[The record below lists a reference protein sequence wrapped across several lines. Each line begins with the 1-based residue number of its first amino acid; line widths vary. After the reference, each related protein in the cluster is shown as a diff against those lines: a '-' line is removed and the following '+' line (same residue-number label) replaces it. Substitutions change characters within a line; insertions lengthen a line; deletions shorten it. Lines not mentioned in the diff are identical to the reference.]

1 MPWNHYIDK
10 AMPGLTSL
18 TTCSGLAGGKG
29 MGGYGGL
36 PQASRYGLD
45 YTLLADYGV
54 SKNIMQSDYHGLHMS
69 HVTCISM
76 YMYMCMCT
84 HIHTLHIKV
93 MLDRNLSQ
101 AGFHLRRGAQGKL
114 LPQSAQLPPLKF
126 AFGKV
131 KLQSSLIPSPS
142 FWHRK
147 VDEKSFFLYAIWGRG

>member
-54 SKNIMQSDYHGLHMS
+54 SKNIMQSDCHGLHMS

-76 YMYMCMCT
+76 YMCMCMCMCMCMSMCMCT

-93 MLDRNLSQ
+93 MLDRILSQ
-101 AGFHLRRGAQGKL
+101 VCMVTQK
-114 LPQSAQLPPLKF
+114 PM
-126 AFGKV
+126 
-131 KLQSSLIPSPS
+131 SL
-142 FWHRK
+142 
-147 VDEKSFFLYAIWGRG
+147 VCG

>member
-1 MPWNHYIDK
+1 
-10 AMPGLTSL
+10 
-18 TTCSGLAGGKG
+18 

-54 SKNIMQSDYHGLHMS
+54 SKNIMQSDCHGLHMS

-76 YMYMCMCT
+76 YMYMCMCMCT

-101 AGFHLRRGAQGKL
+101 AGFHLRGGAQGKL
-114 LPQSAQLPPLKF
+114 VLNFPP
-126 AFGKV
+126 
-131 KLQSSLIPSPS
+131 
-142 FWHRK
+142 
-147 VDEKSFFLYAIWGRG
+147 